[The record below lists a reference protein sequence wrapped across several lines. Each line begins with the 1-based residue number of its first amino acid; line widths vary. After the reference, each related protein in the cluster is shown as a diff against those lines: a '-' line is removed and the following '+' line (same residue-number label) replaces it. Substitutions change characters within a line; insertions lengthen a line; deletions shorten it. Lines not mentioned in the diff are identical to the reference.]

1 MTVEWLDAWLW
12 PEGEQMRWWTAAD
25 TRLLSRQNPARLLQQ
40 INSPSTPVRL
50 HLTEDVPVETQ
61 RAIHEAVSARPLRD
75 HWQVIFDVPRT
86 AAPPVLPSNPNVAI
100 ADLWPDAERED
111 GQSPPL
117 FKNLLNGLPNA
128 AQWRGI
134 TEVQRKLA
142 CGGLSHRSLL
152 VIMAHGSECHAA
164 PPFRLAD
171 GQEWALPSDIHLPP
185 LVLLLACGNA
195 DHNLVDYGRRLRK
208 AGVQTVLAPTG
219 RLDARPADRFL
230 RDFLH
235 GWQGGQRVDELLWR
249 AQRQPDSEYG
259 AGRLVILGRGDL
271 RVGPA
276 LTPAEWPDA
285 ELQNAARA
293 LTPDSVP

>member
-142 CGGLSHRSLL
+142 CGGLSQIGR
-152 VIMAHGSECHAA
+152 AH
-164 PPFRLAD
+164 
-171 GQEWALPSDIHLPP
+171 
-185 LVLLLACGNA
+185 V
-195 DHNLVDYGRRLRK
+195 
-208 AGVQTVLAPTG
+208 
-219 RLDARPADRFL
+219 
-230 RDFLH
+230 
-235 GWQGGQRVDELLWR
+235 
-249 AQRQPDSEYG
+249 
-259 AGRLVILGRGDL
+259 
-271 RVGPA
+271 
-276 LTPAEWPDA
+276 
-285 ELQNAARA
+285 
-293 LTPDSVP
+293 